1 MSFPTV
7 LPTSGGHTHGAP
19 DVRSATP
26 TGAVLL
32 DNGTWGQAGAAGLS
46 ANAVTTAKLADDAVT
61 TAKLDPAT
69 IQYAE
74 VSLTSQQ
81 VKALRATPQTL
92 VAAQGAGTVIEFVS
106 GMVFLD
112 YGTNAFTETADNLAL
127 YYAGETVGVSEVI
140 ECTGFIDQTADM
152 VIEVR
157 PTASAAKT
165 ATNAV
170 NKSITVKNTGD
181 GEIGGDAAN
190 GNVLRF
196 KIAYRVHQ
204 TGF

>member
-1 MSFPTV
+1 MSFPIV
-7 LPTSGGHTHGAP
+7 LPASGGHTHGAA

-32 DNGTWGQAGAAGLS
+32 DSGAWGQASAAGL
-46 ANAVTTAKLADDAVT
+46 ATGAVTTAKLADDAVT
-61 TAKLDPAT
+61 PAKLDPTT

-165 ATNAV
+165 KAATVDKA
-170 NKSITVKNTGD
+170 ITVKNTGD
-181 GEIGGDAAN
+181 GEIAGNAAN
-190 GNVLRF
+190 DSVLRF
-196 KIAYRVHQ
+196 KIAYRVHA

>member
-32 DNGTWGQAGAAGLS
+32 DSGAWGQASAAGL
-46 ANAVTTAKLADDAVT
+46 ATGAVTTAKLADDAVT
-61 TAKLDPAT
+61 AAKLDPTT

-81 VKALRATPQTL
+81 VKALRATPQVL

-106 GMVFLD
+106 GLVCLD

-127 YYAGETVGVSEVI
+127 YYDSTTGVSEVI
-140 ECTGFIDQTADM
+140 ETTGFIDQTADM

-157 PTASAAKT
+157 PTSSAAKAAT
-165 ATNAV
+165 AAV
-170 NKSITVKNTGD
+170 NKAITVKNTGD

-196 KIAYRVHQ
+196 KIAYRVHA